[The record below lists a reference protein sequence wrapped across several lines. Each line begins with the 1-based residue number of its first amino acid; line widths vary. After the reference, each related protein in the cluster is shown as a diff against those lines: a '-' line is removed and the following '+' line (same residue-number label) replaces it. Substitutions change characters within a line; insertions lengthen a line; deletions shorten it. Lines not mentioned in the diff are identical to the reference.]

1 MLNILNK
8 PPTHGLKR
16 LNSRVLQ
23 GIDPISHKWRSSSAP
38 IIRRFSSP
46 ETRGIMSFIRYRGVA
61 ALLAAN
67 VGAYMILNSQFMKQ
81 RSSND
86 GPPRVDRHFI
96 ASRYNLANWRI
107 WSVPFSLFNHGDSL
121 MQLVINC
128 AGLAIVGPAVE
139 MAFGA
144 GVLVSGFLIAGS
156 LGALAEVAIGNH
168 WCRGSSA
175 GVTGL
180 LGIGAFASPFQI
192 VSMWGVWNVRAA
204 SLALTIFG
212 FESLVGLFGSKRSE
226 MAHIAHATGILS
238 AIPILYYM
246 RWFR

>member
-1 MLNILNK
+1 
-8 PPTHGLKR
+8 
-16 LNSRVLQ
+16 
-23 GIDPISHKWRSSSAP
+23 
-38 IIRRFSSP
+38 
-46 ETRGIMSFIRYRGVA
+46 MSFIRYRGVA

-156 LGALAEVAIGNH
+156 LGALAEQVVAIVEH
-168 WCRGSSA
+168 VAHSAARGARGALRRRLVTNVANLAALRRKCDRANSA
-175 GVTGL
+175 DVRCGPAGL
-180 LGIGAFASPFQI
+180 GCP
-192 VSMWGVWNVRAA
+192 AA
-204 SLALTIFG
+204 TA
-212 FESLVGLFGSKRSE
+212 
-226 MAHIAHATGILS
+226 A
-238 AIPILYYM
+238 
-246 RWFR
+246 